1 MIRTPLV
8 TVVIPCFNQADFI
21 DECINSVLNQSYKSI
36 EIICVD
42 DCSTDNSV
50 EQIKKYTDLKNF
62 RLIKNSQNL
71 GVCASRNIA
80 INEANGLY
88 ILPLDG
94 DDTIEPTYI
103 EEAVHVISSNEDI
116 GIVYCQARF
125 FGGINQNWDL
135 PDFNVDDFLFN
146 NCIFC
151 TALFRKSDFL
161 RAGGY
166 KPYMIDGFE
175 DYELWIC
182 FVELGLK
189 PYRIDKILFNYR
201 RKHKISR
208 SDRLMDSGRFKD
220 MKREI
225 LAHHFNFYLNNEC
238 FVRYITE
245 SCPKLIEQM
254 KKENEQRKQEN
265 EQMKKENE
273 QRKQENEQRKQENEQ
288 MKKENEQLNRSIVE
302 LRKHWESAYSNLQ
315 GSYDEQVTKNQK
327 KTKKVRK
334 YKRLLVI
341 SYLIFICIL
350 ASMFYLTK

>member
-8 TVVIPCFNQADFI
+8 TVVITCFNQADFI
-21 DECINSVLNQSYKSI
+21 DECINSVLNQGYKSI

-42 DCSTDNSV
+42 DCS
-50 EQIKKYTDLKNF
+50 

-161 RAGGY
+161 RVGGY

-254 KKENEQRKQEN
+254 KKENEQMKKEN

-273 QRKQENEQRKQENEQ
+273 Q
-288 MKKENEQLNRSIVE
+288 MKKESEQLNRSIVE

-315 GSYDEQVTKNQK
+315 GSYDEQITKNQK
-327 KTKKVRK
+327 KTKKVKK
-334 YKRLLVI
+334 YKRLLLM
-341 SYLIFICIL
+341 SYLIFCCIL
-350 ASMFYLTK
+350 ASMFYLTKQ

>member
-1 MIRTPLV
+1 MIRTPFV

-161 RAGGY
+161 RVGGY

-254 KKENEQRKQEN
+254 KKENEQ
-265 EQMKKENE
+265 MKKENE
-273 QRKQENEQRKQENEQ
+273 QRKQ
-288 MKKENEQLNRSIVE
+288 ENEQLNRSIVE

-315 GSYDEQVTKNQK
+315 GSYDEQITKNQK
-327 KTKKVRK
+327 KTKKVKK
-334 YKRLLVI
+334 YKRLLLM

-350 ASMFYLTK
+350 ASVFYLTK

>member
-1 MIRTPLV
+1 VRCTPLV

-21 DECINSVLNQSYKSI
+21 DECINSVLNQSYKNI

-50 EQIKKYTDLKNF
+50 ERINKYTDLKNF
-62 RLIKNSQNL
+62 RLIKNSHNL
-71 GVCASRNIA
+71 GVCASRNMA
-80 INEANGLY
+80 VNEANGLY

-94 DDTIEPTYI
+94 DDTIEPAYI

-116 GIVYCQARF
+116 GIVYCKARF
-125 FGGINQNWDL
+125 FGEINQNWDL

-166 KPYMIDGFE
+166 KPYMTDGYE

-201 RKHKISR
+201 RKHQISR
-208 SDRLMDSGRFKD
+208 TDRLMDSGRFKN

-238 FVRYITE
+238 FIRYLTE
-245 SCPKLIEQM
+245 SCPKRLENLI
-254 KKENEQRKQEN
+254 N
-265 EQMKKENE
+265 
-273 QRKQENEQRKQENEQ
+273 
-288 MKKENEQLNRSIVE
+288 ENEQLKQSNVE
-302 LRKHWESAYSNLQ
+302 LKKYWESVYNNLQ
-315 GSYDEQVTKNQK
+315 RSFEEQISKNQK
-327 KTKKVRK
+327 KAKKVRK

-341 SYLIFICIL
+341 SYLIFCCIL
-350 ASMFYLTK
+350 ASMFYLTKQ

>member
-1 MIRTPLV
+1 M
-8 TVVIPCFNQADFI
+8 
-21 DECINSVLNQSYKSI
+21 
-36 EIICVD
+36 
-42 DCSTDNSV
+42 
-50 EQIKKYTDLKNF
+50 
-62 RLIKNSQNL
+62 
-71 GVCASRNIA
+71 
-80 INEANGLY
+80 
-88 ILPLDG
+88 
-94 DDTIEPTYI
+94 
-103 EEAVHVISSNEDI
+103 
-116 GIVYCQARF
+116 VYCQARF
-125 FGGINQNWDL
+125 FGGINQNL
-135 PDFNVDDFLFN
+135 GLQEFSVDDFLFN

-161 RAGGY
+161 RVGGY
-166 KPYMIDGFE
+166 KPYITDGLE

-225 LAHHFNFYLNNEC
+225 LAHHFNFYLNNAC

-245 SCPKLIEQM
+245 SCHKLIEQM
-254 KKENEQRKQEN
+254 KQ
-265 EQMKKENE
+265 
-273 QRKQENEQRKQENEQ
+273 
-288 MKKENEQLNRSIVE
+288 ENEQLNRSIVE

-334 YKRLLVI
+334 YKRLFVI

-350 ASMFYLTK
+350 ASMFYHYKVMIFFNTKFCFKLTRRGSV

>member
-1 MIRTPLV
+1 M
-8 TVVIPCFNQADFI
+8 
-21 DECINSVLNQSYKSI
+21 
-36 EIICVD
+36 
-42 DCSTDNSV
+42 
-50 EQIKKYTDLKNF
+50 
-62 RLIKNSQNL
+62 
-71 GVCASRNIA
+71 
-80 INEANGLY
+80 
-88 ILPLDG
+88 
-94 DDTIEPTYI
+94 
-103 EEAVHVISSNEDI
+103 
-116 GIVYCQARF
+116 
-125 FGGINQNWDL
+125 

-161 RAGGY
+161 RVGGY
-166 KPYMIDGFE
+166 KPYMTDGLE

-208 SDRLMDSGRFKD
+208 SDRLMDSGRFKN

-254 KKENEQRKQEN
+254 KQEN
-265 EQMKKENE
+265 EQTKKENE
-273 QRKQENEQRKQENEQ
+273 QTKKENEQT
-288 MKKENEQLNRSIVE
+288 KKENEQLNRSIVE

-315 GSYDEQVTKNQK
+315 GSYDEQITKNQK
-327 KTKKVRK
+327 KTKKVKK
-334 YKRLLVI
+334 YKRLLLM
-341 SYLIFICIL
+341 SYLIFCCIL
-350 ASMFYLTK
+350 ASMFYLTKQ

>member
-50 EQIKKYTDLKNF
+50 ERINKYTDLKNF

-161 RAGGY
+161 RVGGY

-254 KKENEQRKQEN
+254 KKENEQMKKENEQRKQEN

-273 QRKQENEQRKQENEQ
+273 QRKQENDQ

-341 SYLIFICIL
+341 SYLIFISIL

>member
-1 MIRTPLV
+1 MSCTPLV

-21 DECINSVLNQSYKSI
+21 DECINSVLNQSYKNI

-50 EQIKKYTDLKNF
+50 ERIKKYTDLKNF
-62 RLIKNSQNL
+62 KLIKNSHNL
-71 GVCASRNIA
+71 GVCASRNNA
-80 INEANGLY
+80 VNEAKGFY

-116 GIVYCQARF
+116 GIVYCQARL
-125 FGGINQNWDL
+125 FGGINQNLDL
-135 PDFNVDDFLFN
+135 PEFNVDDFLFN

-161 RAGGY
+161 RVGGY
-166 KPYMIDGFE
+166 KPYMTDGYE

-201 RKHKISR
+201 RKHQISR
-208 SDRLMDSGRFKD
+208 TDRLMDSGRFKN

-238 FVRYITE
+238 FIRYLTE
-245 SCPKLIEQM
+245 SCPKRLENLIN
-254 KKENEQRKQEN
+254 ENGQLKNEN
-265 EQMKKENE
+265 GQLKN
-273 QRKQENEQRKQENEQ
+273 
-288 MKKENEQLNRSIVE
+288 ENEQLNQSNVE
-302 LRKHWESAYSNLQ
+302 LKKYWESVYNKLQ
-315 GSYDEQVTKNQK
+315 GSFDEQISKNQK
-327 KTKKVRK
+327 KAKKVRK

-341 SYLIFICIL
+341 SYLIFCCIL
-350 ASMFYLTK
+350 ASMFYLTKQ

>member
-1 MIRTPLV
+1 M
-8 TVVIPCFNQADFI
+8 Q
-21 DECINSVLNQSYKSI
+21 E
-36 EIICVD
+36 
-42 DCSTDNSV
+42 
-50 EQIKKYTDLKNF
+50 
-62 RLIKNSQNL
+62 
-71 GVCASRNIA
+71 
-80 INEANGLY
+80 
-88 ILPLDG
+88 
-94 DDTIEPTYI
+94 
-103 EEAVHVISSNEDI
+103 
-116 GIVYCQARF
+116 
-125 FGGINQNWDL
+125 
-135 PDFNVDDFLFN
+135 FNVDDFLFN

-161 RAGGY
+161 RVGGY
-166 KPYMIDGFE
+166 KPYITDGLE

-265 EQMKKENE
+265 EQ
-273 QRKQENEQRKQENEQ
+273 
-288 MKKENEQLNRSIVE
+288 LNRSIVE

>member
-161 RAGGY
+161 RVGGY

-265 EQMKKENE
+265 EQ
-273 QRKQENEQRKQENEQ
+273 RKQENEQ

-350 ASMFYLTK
+350 AGVFYLSK